1 MQQQK
6 FLNAG
11 KSKLNCSPIKL
22 FSINFDVLVKHAHSI
37 RTTFVYLHLKL
48 ITTFVFY
55 PIFVFPNLIFAITVL
70 F

>member
-37 RTTFVYLHLKL
+37 LVVTIAQHLY
-48 ITTFVFY
+48 IYTSS
-55 PIFVFPNLIFAITVL
+55 
-70 F
+70 